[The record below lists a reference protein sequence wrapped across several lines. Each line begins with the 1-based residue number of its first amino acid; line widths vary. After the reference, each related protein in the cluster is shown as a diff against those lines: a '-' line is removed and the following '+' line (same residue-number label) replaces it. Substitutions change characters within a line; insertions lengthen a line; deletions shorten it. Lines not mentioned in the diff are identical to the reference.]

1 MVILL
6 IYLSKKITIGI
17 IVFFVVITVVI
28 IGRYAIGL
36 YFKKKFSKRPPPGV
50 IVEIVSNKSFS
61 QSLESYCTSLSSKT
75 SSYKI
80 KKNELLEPINFN
92 KKVNKGDIIAKLSSK
107 TIAAPFAG
115 VIGKRGISGSSLGSE
130 NTIMLTLDDSRK
142 ILCDLKVPEV
152 YAAILKKDLS
162 LKATF
167 SAYKN
172 KTYKGKIESVAS
184 RVDAQTRSILA
195 RAKIDNE
202 NFEIIPGSLL
212 EIEIFYNEK
221 NTLGIPDTS
230 IMYEGSKKF
239 IYKIV
244 ENNLIKK
251 IEIETGIRNK
261 GNLEVLSGI
270 NEGDKLVAEGL
281 TKVRPGMKVKPII
294 KSE

>member
-1 MVILL
+1 MKR
-6 IYLSKKITIGI
+6 SKKITIAI
-17 IVFFVVITVVI
+17 IIFFLVIALVI
-28 IGRYAIGL
+28 IGRYAVGL

-50 IVEIVSNKSFS
+50 VVEIVINKSFS

-92 KKVNKGDIIAKLSSK
+92 TKVKKGDVIAKLSTK
-107 TIAAPFAG
+107 TITAPFAG

-130 NTIMLTLDDSRK
+130 NTIILTLDDSRK
-142 ILCDLKVPEV
+142 VLCDLKIPEV
-152 YAAILKKDLS
+152 YAAVLKKG
-162 LKATF
+162 LKLNAKF
-167 SAYKN
+167 SAYKD
-172 KTYKGKIESVAS
+172 KTYNGKIESVAS

-202 NFEIIPGSLL
+202 NTEIIPGSLL

-221 NTLGIPDTS
+221 DALSVPDTS

-239 IYKIV
+239 IYKII
-244 ENNLIKK
+244 ENNMIKK
-251 IEIETGIRNK
+251 TEIETGVRNK
-261 GNLEVLSGI
+261 GNLEILSGLK
-270 NEGDKLVAEGL
+270 EGDKIIAEGL

-294 KSE
+294 KSQ